1 MAAAQRRRSGGGGG
15 GSSATHR
22 VQATMSVECARVPAG
37 DGAGGH
43 LARCRLIVCTCRAA
57 LEVFDALR

>member
-1 MAAAQRRRSGGGGG
+1 
-15 GSSATHR
+15 
-22 VQATMSVECARVPAG
+22 MSVERARVPAG